1 MKKFTTW
8 LAGLFGGMSAT
19 VATIT
24 LVAAVAVGITAEFV
38 VTDSLAVFTD
48 QEANAANTFTT
59 GSVSIDDSPDSA
71 FFTLA
76 NMMPGDS
83 LIKPL
88 TLTNSGAT
96 EFRYAMTTVADNV
109 DTKNLRDQ
117 LSLTIR
123 VKTANPCS
131 TEDGA
136 IIYAPA
142 ALSGGFFG
150 SPAQGADAG
159 DRSLAAAAS
168 ETLCFR
174 AELPLSTDNTFMG
187 ASTTATFT
195 FDAEQTASNP

>member
-1 MKKFTTW
+1 
-8 LAGLFGGMSAT
+8 
-19 VATIT
+19 
-24 LVAAVAVGITAEFV
+24 
-38 VTDSLAVFTD
+38 
-48 QEANAANTFTT
+48 
-59 GSVSIDDSPDSA
+59 
-71 FFTLA
+71 
-76 NMMPGDS
+76 MMPGDS

-187 ASTTATFT
+187 AVHHGNLHLRRRADRKQPLTGAQPRTPAGRPDLQHAPGRRLLRVRPCKNGAAEIVATGQGPTA
-195 FDAEQTASNP
+195 